1 MSDLPITG
9 RCFCGAV
16 RYRVMVKP
24 KFVGSGFICYCQDCT
39 RAVGSV
45 VTMWAGFPAEKF
57 EFTGNEPIRFE
68 SSPGITRTFCGQC
81 GTSLTYH
88 PKDGSEVHLAT
99 ATLDDPNALP
109 PTCEGPG
116 GASLRPSWMGPL
128 KFNKPDK

>member
-24 KFVGSGFICYCQDCT
+24 KFVGICYCQDCT

-45 VTMWAGFPAEKF
+45 VTMWADFPAEKF
-57 EFTGNEPIRFE
+57 EFTGNEPVRFE
-68 SSPGITRTFCGQC
+68 SSPGIIRTFCGQC

-88 PKDGSEVHLAT
+88 DKDGSKGYLAT

-116 GASLRPSWMGPL
+116 EASLRPSWMGPL

>member
-24 KFVGSGFICYCQDCT
+24 KFVGICYCQDCT

-45 VTMWAGFPAEKF
+45 VTMWADFPAEKF

-81 GTSLTYH
+81 GTLLTYH
-88 PKDGSEVHLAT
+88 SKDGKQVDVAT
-99 ATLDDPNALP
+99 ATLDNPNALP
-109 PTCEGPG
+109 PTSEGPD
-116 GASLRPSWMGPL
+116 GASLRPSWMGAP